1 MKLSEI
7 ARLQQYLRA
16 AFDNNRFT
24 VKPPKKEGHP
34 VEVYLG
40 DHFVG
45 VLHRDEDEGEVS
57 FSLQIAILE
66 EDLPQG

>member
-7 ARLQQYLRA
+7 ARLQQYLRS

-40 DHFVG
+40 EQFVG

-57 FSLQIAILE
+57 YSLQIAILE
-66 EDLPQG
+66 EDLPLD

>member
-24 VKPPKKEGHP
+24 VKPPNNEFHP
-34 VEVYLG
+34 FHFYL
-40 DHFVG
+40 F
-45 VLHRDEDEGEVS
+45 
-57 FSLQIAILE
+57 
-66 EDLPQG
+66 